1 MLHGVCNG
9 FRLSKNQTRRFLRM
23 LARFFS
29 LVFSGVVMVFGLPI
43 LMKVVTSVGA
53 LGMIFAIVCL
63 VNFQRV

>member
-1 MLHGVCNG
+1 
-9 FRLSKNQTRRFLRM
+9 M